1 MIWYLRQILLRAT
14 RCQLCHT
21 ITMLL
26 CYAKPQPRAEFVRI
40 WPCAVRLEHGS
51 KSGSDC
57 NSCYWGTRTAASLS
71 VMPLPAAKA
80 NSWPFPI
87 TCSKVL
93 QQVTLH
99 WLNQSPHKNLPRR
112 NAQAHSLGLVHW
124 HHVIFKTA
132 SFIWLKIETVKFKGN
147 TMKELHPWPRR
158 GFKKKAKKIGA
169 WKLFH
174 LRTTLRHTCTSQDI
188 AAM

>member
-1 MIWYLRQILLRAT
+1 MIWYLRQILLRTT

-80 NSWPFPI
+80 NSQSHAQKCFNKLHCIGWTNRHTKISLEEMHKPI
-87 TCSKVL
+87 R
-93 QQVTLH
+93 
-99 WLNQSPHKNLPRR
+99 WDW
-112 NAQAHSLGLVHW
+112 VHW